1 MSGMEERRERRGPRG
16 RFEPVE
22 KPKNFREAWKRLFQ
36 YMGRYR
42 VLFVAAIIMS
52 VIGTVLI
59 LLGPN
64 LLRDMT
70 DLIKDG
76 LIPGMDIDM
85 AAVAEIGMLLIILY
99 ASSAAISFI
108 QGYIL
113 ATVTQRTAGN
123 LRDDVSRK
131 IDRVKL
137 RYFDSSKSGDLMSR
151 VTNDAD
157 TLGQDSNRAISIM
170 IPAITQ
176 FIGSLIMMAITDFTM
191 MATAVL
197 STLFGFALMILIM
210 SRSQKYF
217 EAQQNNLGA
226 MNGHVAEIYNNH
238 SIVSSYN
245 GNRKAKEQ
253 FDRINNDLQRSGFM
267 SQFLAGLMMPLMVFV
282 ANFGYVM
289 VCIVGATLVIEGS
302 TSIGTIV
309 AFMIYIR
316 LFTQPLQQMSQG
328 FSTMQSV
335 AAAAERVFTFLDE
348 EEFEDESEKRTVI
361 RSEGHVEFRNVHFG
375 YSPDK
380 EVIHG
385 FSADIMPGQKV
396 AIVGPTGA
404 GKTTMVNLLM
414 RFYEVDSGDI
424 LIDGISIRDLP
435 REVVHDQFCM
445 VLQDTWL
452 FEGTIRENIVYSRQ
466 GVTDEMVEEACRAAG
481 IHHFITTLPN
491 GYDTV
496 LTDSDALSVGQR
508 QQLTI
513 ARAMIDD
520 SPMLILDE
528 ATSSVDTRTEAIIQS
543 AMDSLAHNR
552 TSFVI
557 AHRLSTIKNSDLIIV
572 MKEGSIIEQGTH
584 DELLAKGGFY
594 QDLYDSQFED
604 IEMA

>member
-396 AIVGPTGA
+396 AIIGPTGA